1 MLFPTDWG
9 AVILLSL
16 EQVWTS
22 VMSYVPA
29 LLGAIIVFIVGWI
42 VAVSLGK
49 VIEQV
54 IKSLKVDAILEQV
67 EFHKVLDRADI
78 KLNSGAF
85 IGGLVRWFLIIV
97 FLLAALNIL
106 GLNEVSGFLRD
117 VLGYIPRVVVA
128 ALILVIAALV
138 ANTVERTA
146 RASVESAGMKGS
158 FVGVVARWAI
168 WIFAL
173 ITALYQLGVAPALL
187 QTVVMGLIAMIAIAG
202 GLAFGLGGKD
212 MAGDIL
218 NRMRREISD
227 KS

>member
-1 MLFPTDWG
+1 M
-9 AVILLSL
+9 ILLSL
-16 EQVWTS
+16 QQVWAS
-22 VMSYVPA
+22 VAAYLPV
-29 LLGAIIVFIVGWI
+29 LLGALIVFIVGWI

-49 VIEQV
+49 VIEQL
-54 IKSLKVDAILEQV
+54 IKALRVDAVLEQL

-85 IGGLVRWFLIIV
+85 IGGLVRWFLIVV
-97 FLLAALNIL
+97 FLLASLNIL

-117 VLGYIPRVVVA
+117 VLAYIPQVVVA

-168 WIFAL
+168 WIFAI

-187 QTVVMGLIAMIAIAG
+187 QTIVTGLIAMIAIAG

-212 MAGDIL
+212 LAGDFL
-218 NRMRREISD
+218 GRVRREISD

>member
-1 MLFPTDWG
+1 MFLQSWG
-9 AVILLSL
+9 DVILLSL
-16 EQVWTS
+16 QQVWAS
-22 VMSYVPA
+22 VAAYLPV
-29 LLGAIIVFIVGWI
+29 LLGALIVFIVGWI

-49 VIEQV
+49 VIEQL
-54 IKSLKVDAILEQV
+54 IKALRVDAVLEQL

-85 IGGLVRWFLIIV
+85 IGGLVRWFLIVV
-97 FLLAALNIL
+97 FLLASLNIL

-117 VLGYIPRVVVA
+117 VLAYIPQVVVA

-146 RASVESAGMKGS
+146 RASVESAGMRGS

-168 WIFAL
+168 WIFAI

-187 QTVVMGLIAMIAIAG
+187 QTIVTGLIAMIAIAG

-212 MAGDIL
+212 LAGDFL
-218 NRMRREISD
+218 GRVRREISD

>member
-1 MLFPTDWG
+1 MFLQSWG
-9 AVILLSL
+9 DVILLSL
-16 EQVWTS
+16 QQVWAS
-22 VMSYVPA
+22 VAAYLPV
-29 LLGAIIVFIVGWI
+29 LLGALIVFIVGWI

-49 VIEQV
+49 VIEQL
-54 IKSLKVDAILEQV
+54 IKALRVDAVLEQL

-85 IGGLVRWFLIIV
+85 IGGLVRWFLIVV
-97 FLLAALNIL
+97 FLLASLNIL

-117 VLGYIPRVVVA
+117 VLAYIPQVVVA

-168 WIFAL
+168 WIFAI

-187 QTVVMGLIAMIAIAG
+187 QTIVTGLIAMIAIAG

-212 MAGDIL
+212 LAGDFL
-218 NRMRREISD
+218 GRVRREISD